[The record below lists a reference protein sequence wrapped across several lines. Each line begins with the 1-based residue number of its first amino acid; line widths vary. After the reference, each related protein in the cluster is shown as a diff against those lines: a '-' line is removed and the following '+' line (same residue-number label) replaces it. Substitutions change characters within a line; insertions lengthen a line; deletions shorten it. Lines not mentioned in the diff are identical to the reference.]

1 MTTPEEERLKRIAE
15 SFEQIQKL
23 LEELPQLIAD
33 KVSEEVNKI
42 NAFGEVVN
50 EVDINDRTI

>member
-15 SFEQIQKL
+15 SFERIQKL

-50 EVDINDRTI
+50 EVDINDRTN